1 VACGPQWGFDTGT
14 LVLSALR
21 NAPHLAG
28 QPAKD
33 SEKQLRPYGWVQRA
47 NEFMVVIAVM
57 AVMAVMAKPFSD
69 IKRQT

>member
-1 VACGPQWGFDTGT
+1 
-14 LVLSALR
+14 LSALR

-57 AVMAVMAKPFSD
+57 AVMAKPFSD